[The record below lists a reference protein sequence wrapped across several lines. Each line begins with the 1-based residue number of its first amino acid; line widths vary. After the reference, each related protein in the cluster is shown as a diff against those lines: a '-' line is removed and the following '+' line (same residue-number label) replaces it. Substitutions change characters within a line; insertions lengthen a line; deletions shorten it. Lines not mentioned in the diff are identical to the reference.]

1 MCMLEKGMFPS
12 CADAACTRA
21 CGRTRRRSQAW
32 RTWWS
37 WAQSQL
43 AQVCGWSPGSAA
55 SGRTGQQESTGR
67 SVTTGLPVH
76 TACSRFGSA
85 QCAGYWS
92 GSAQRVAD
100 AGSHAEP
107 FTHAT
112 HLGHTARVKWML
124 PLWMRTGP
132 VEGQ

>member
-1 MCMLEKGMFPS
+1 MHVRKRYVPVL
-12 CADAACTRA
+12 
-21 CGRTRRRSQAW
+21 RRCSLHQGVRPNPQALPGVAYVVVLGSEPISPGLWVVTGQCSQWKDRPAGEHW
-32 RTWWS
+32 
-37 WAQSQL
+37 
-43 AQVCGWSPGSAA
+43 QVCDH
-55 SGRTGQQESTGR
+55 RTACE
-67 SVTTGLPVH
+67 P
-76 TACSRFGSA
+76 ACSRFGSA